1 MNILLL
7 SGSPRKNG
15 NTNAL
20 LEELTAGI
28 LEAGKHSVKTVDVT
42 RMKIA
47 PCLGCD
53 GCKRG
58 EKICVQ
64 KDDSQLLMNEM
75 RQADY
80 LVFATPVYWWG
91 MTAQLKLAIDRLY
104 ADSSVLKG
112 KPIGLIVTGA
122 DALDSPQYRL
132 IREQFQC
139 MADYVGFNSGLLQIH
154 FRRQTR
160 RSPQPARSAP
170 GDPGPGQIPVNNAY
184 LPGQKDYTDSGIP
197 RFIKGGFIL

>member
-47 PCLGCD
+47 PCLGVY

-80 LVFATPVYWWG
+80 IVFATPVYWWG
-91 MTAQLKLAIDRLY
+91 MTEQLKRATD
-104 ADSSVLKG
+104 
-112 KPIGLIVTGA
+112 GL
-122 DALDSPQYRL
+122 
-132 IREQFQC
+132 
-139 MADYVGFNSGLLQIH
+139 
-154 FRRQTR
+154 
-160 RSPQPARSAP
+160 
-170 GDPGPGQIPVNNAY
+170 
-184 LPGQKDYTDSGIP
+184 
-197 RFIKGGFIL
+197 

>member
-1 MNILLL
+1 MKILLL
-7 SGSPRKNG
+7 TGSPHKKG
-15 NTNAL
+15 TTAAL
-20 LEELTAGI
+20 ASAFDRGAA
-28 LEAGKHSVKTVDVT
+28 EAGHQLT
-42 RMKIA
+42 RFDTAFMKIA

-58 EKICVQ
+58 EKVCVQ

-80 LVFATPVYWWG
+80 IVFATPVYWWG

-139 MADYVGFNSGLLQIH
+139 MADYVGFTLAFSKSISAGKPGEVHSQPDLLREI
-154 FRRQTR
+154 RDLGK
-160 RSPQPARSAP
+160 S
-170 GDPGPGQIPVNNAY
+170 
-184 LPGQKDYTDSGIP
+184 L
-197 RFIKGGFIL
+197 

>member
-1 MNILLL
+1 MNILLI

-80 LVFATPVYWWG
+80 LVFATRLLVGYDRA
-91 MTAQLKLAIDRLY
+91 AQTCHRP
-104 ADSSVLKG
+104 SVC
-112 KPIGLIVTGA
+112 
-122 DALDSPQYRL
+122 R
-132 IREQFQC
+132 FQC
-139 MADYVGFNSGLLQIH
+139 PQRQTHRSDRHRRRCPRQSPVPSDPGTVPVHGRLCGLYSGLLQIH
-154 FRRQTR
+154 FPPANPAKSTASPICSG
-160 RSPQPARSAP
+160 RSGTWANPCKQRISSRSERL
-170 GDPGPGQIPVNNAY
+170 Y
-184 LPGQKDYTDSGIP
+184 
-197 RFIKGGFIL
+197 

>member
-1 MNILLL
+1 MA
-7 SGSPRKNG
+7 

-64 KDDSQLLMNEM
+64 KDDSRLLMNEM

-80 LVFATPVYWWG
+80 IVFATPVYWWG

-139 MADYVGFNSGLLQIH
+139 MARAMWALPWPSPNPSPPANPAKSAASPICSG
-154 FRRQTR
+154 
-160 RSPQPARSAP
+160 RSGTWANPCKQRISSRS
-170 GDPGPGQIPVNNAY
+170 
-184 LPGQKDYTDSGIP
+184 
-197 RFIKGGFIL
+197 

>member
-1 MNILLL
+1 
-7 SGSPRKNG
+7 
-15 NTNAL
+15 
-20 LEELTAGI
+20 
-28 LEAGKHSVKTVDVT
+28 
-42 RMKIA
+42 MKIA

-75 RQADY
+75 RQAGY
-80 LVFATPVYWWG
+80 IVFATPVYWWG

-139 MADYVGFNSGLLQIH
+139 MADYVGFTLAFSKSISAGKPGEVRSQPDLLREI
-154 FRRQTR
+154 RDLGK
-160 RSPQPARSAP
+160 S
-170 GDPGPGQIPVNNAY
+170 
-184 LPGQKDYTDSGIP
+184 L
-197 RFIKGGFIL
+197 

>member
-1 MNILLL
+1 MNILLI

-28 LEAGKHSVKTVDVT
+28 LEAGKHSVITVDVT

-139 MADYVGFNSGLLQIH
+139 MADYVGFTLAFSKSISAGKPGEVHSQPDLLREI
-154 FRRQTR
+154 RDLGK
-160 RSPQPARSAP
+160 S
-170 GDPGPGQIPVNNAY
+170 
-184 LPGQKDYTDSGIP
+184 L
-197 RFIKGGFIL
+197 

>member
-1 MNILLL
+1 MKILLL
-7 SGSPRKNG
+7 TGSPHKKG
-15 NTNAL
+15 TTAAL
-20 LEELTAGI
+20 ASAFDRGAA
-28 LEAGKHSVKTVDVT
+28 EAGHQLT
-42 RMKIA
+42 RFDTAFMKIA

-80 LVFATPVYWWG
+80 IVFATPVYWWG

-139 MADYVGFNSGLLQIH
+139 MADYVGFTLAFSKSISAGKPGEVRSQPDLLREI
-154 FRRQTR
+154 RDLGK
-160 RSPQPARSAP
+160 S
-170 GDPGPGQIPVNNAY
+170 
-184 LPGQKDYTDSGIP
+184 L
-197 RFIKGGFIL
+197 

>member
-1 MNILLL
+1 MNILLI

-20 LEELTAGI
+20 LAQLAAGI
-28 LEAGKHSVKTVDVT
+28 QEAGRHTVETVDVT

-58 EKICVQ
+58 EKVCVQ
-64 KDDSQLLMNEM
+64 KDDTQALMEQM
-75 RQADY
+75 RKAD
-80 LVFATPVYWWG
+80 FIIFGTPVYWWG

-104 ADSSVLKG
+104 ADSGVLKN
-112 KPIGLIVTGA
+112 KPVGLIITGA
-122 DALDSPQYRL
+122 DDLDSPQYRL

-139 MADYVGFNSGLLQIH
+139 MAEYVGFTLQFTREISAGAAGEVLGRAELLQEI
-154 FRRQTR
+154 RDLGK
-160 RSPQPARSAP
+160 S
-170 GDPGPGQIPVNNAY
+170 
-184 LPGQKDYTDSGIP
+184 L
-197 RFIKGGFIL
+197 